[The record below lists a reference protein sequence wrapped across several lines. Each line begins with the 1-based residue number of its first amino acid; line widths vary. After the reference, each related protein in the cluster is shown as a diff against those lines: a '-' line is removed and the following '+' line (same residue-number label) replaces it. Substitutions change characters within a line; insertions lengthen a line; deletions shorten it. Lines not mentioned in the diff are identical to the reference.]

1 MFGYVTICEP
11 ELKMKDWRK
20 YRSYYCGLCRTLKER
35 HGNVGQLTL
44 TYDMTFAVILLTSL
58 YEVKG
63 LTSSHRCKTHPVKKQ
78 WMIQNEITE
87 YCADM
92 NVLLAY
98 YHMIDNWQ
106 DEKKVSGLLAS
117 KTLHGKAKKIEKK
130 YKRQSQVIRR
140 ELKKLAEYEKAN
152 CQNIDLPAGCFGRLM
167 EELLVYKEDMWE
179 PTLRKVGFFLGKF
192 IYIMD
197 AYDDL
202 QKDMKEKC
210 YNPLKTLRFEEN
222 FEEKC
227 YQMLQMMIAECST
240 AFEQLPCLV
249 DVEILRN
256 ILYAGVWTKYRKKQ
270 MEKEEKKADRK

>member
-1 MFGYVTICEP
+1 
-11 ELKMKDWRK
+11 
-20 YRSYYCGLCRTLKER
+20 
-35 HGNVGQLTL
+35 
-44 TYDMTFAVILLTSL
+44 
-58 YEVKG
+58 
-63 LTSSHRCKTHPVKKQ
+63 
-78 WMIQNEITE
+78 
-87 YCADM
+87 M

-117 KTLHGKAKKIEKK
+117 KMLHGKAKKIEKK

-140 ELKKLAEYEKAN
+140 ELKKLAEYEKEN